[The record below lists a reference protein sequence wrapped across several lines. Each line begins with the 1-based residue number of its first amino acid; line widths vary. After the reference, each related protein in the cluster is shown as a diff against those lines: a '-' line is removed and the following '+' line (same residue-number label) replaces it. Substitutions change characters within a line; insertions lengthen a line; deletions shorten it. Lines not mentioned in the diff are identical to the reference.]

1 MAIARQKNLQRVLA
15 GLLKPVFG
23 RLDIARSPAIREPH
37 PSNINGLPLLGAG
50 LRRVETITLLSG
62 ECAMQTIDFS
72 PFYRSTV
79 GFDRLFNRLD
89 TLSGQEAK
97 TYPPYNIERTGDD
110 AYRISIAVAGFSN
123 GDIAIETKENS
134 LVVKG
139 AKPAESNE
147 KAREFLHRGI
157 AERAFELRFQLA
169 DYVEVQGA
177 TLENGL
183 LHLELKRELPESKKP
198 RTIQISGGT
207 SQPTIEDQSV
217 N

>member
-1 MAIARQKNLQRVLA
+1 
-15 GLLKPVFG
+15 
-23 RLDIARSPAIREPH
+23 
-37 PSNINGLPLLGAG
+37 
-50 LRRVETITLLSG
+50 
-62 ECAMQTIDFS
+62 MQTFDFS

-89 TLSGQEAK
+89 TLGTQEAK
-97 TYPPYNIERTGDD
+97 SYPPYNIERTGDD

-139 AKPAESNE
+139 AKPVENTDT
-147 KAREFLHRGI
+147 KREFLHRGI

-177 TLENGL
+177 SLENGL
-183 LHLELKRELPESKKP
+183 LHLDLKRELPESKKP
-198 RTIQISGGT
+198 RTIQINGGT
-207 SQPTIEDQSV
+207 ASIEDKSV

>member
-1 MAIARQKNLQRVLA
+1 
-15 GLLKPVFG
+15 
-23 RLDIARSPAIREPH
+23 
-37 PSNINGLPLLGAG
+37 
-50 LRRVETITLLSG
+50 
-62 ECAMQTIDFS
+62 MQTIDFS

-89 TLSGQEAK
+89 TLGTQEAK
-97 TYPPYNIERTGDD
+97 TYPPYNIERTGSDT
-110 AYRISIAVAGFSN
+110 YRISIAVAGFSN
-123 GDIAIETKENS
+123 GDIAVETKENS

-139 AKPAESNE
+139 AKPSESGE
-147 KAREFLHRGI
+147 DKREFLHRGI

-183 LHLELKRELPESKKP
+183 LHLELKRELPEGKKA
-198 RTIQISGGT
+198 RTIQINGGT
-207 SQPTIEDQSV
+207 ASIEDKSV

>member
-1 MAIARQKNLQRVLA
+1 
-15 GLLKPVFG
+15 
-23 RLDIARSPAIREPH
+23 
-37 PSNINGLPLLGAG
+37 
-50 LRRVETITLLSG
+50 
-62 ECAMQTIDFS
+62 MQTIDFS

-79 GFDRLFNRLD
+79 GFDRVFNRLD
-89 TLSGQEAK
+89 TLVGQEAK
-97 TYPPYNIERTGDD
+97 TYPPYNIERTGED
-110 AYRISIAVAGFSN
+110 AYRISIAVAGFAN

-139 AKPAESNE
+139 AKPAETSD

-198 RTIQISGGT
+198 RTIQINGGT
-207 SQPTIEDQSV
+207 QPTIEDKSV

>member
-1 MAIARQKNLQRVLA
+1 
-15 GLLKPVFG
+15 
-23 RLDIARSPAIREPH
+23 
-37 PSNINGLPLLGAG
+37 
-50 LRRVETITLLSG
+50 
-62 ECAMQTIDFS
+62 MQTIDFS
-72 PFYRSTV
+72 PFYRSTI
-79 GFDRLFNRLD
+79 GFDRVFNRLD
-89 TLSGQEAK
+89 NLVGQEAK

-110 AYRISIAVAGFSN
+110 AYRISIAVAGFGN

-139 AKPAESNE
+139 AKPEAQGDKS
-147 KAREFLHRGI
+147 REFLHRGI

-198 RTIQISGGT
+198 RTIQINGGT
-207 SQPTIEDQSV
+207 ATIEDKSV

>member
-1 MAIARQKNLQRVLA
+1 
-15 GLLKPVFG
+15 
-23 RLDIARSPAIREPH
+23 
-37 PSNINGLPLLGAG
+37 
-50 LRRVETITLLSG
+50 
-62 ECAMQTIDFS
+62 MQTIDFS

-89 TLSGQEAK
+89 TLVGQEAK

-110 AYRISIAVAGFSN
+110 AYRITIAVAGFAN
-123 GDIAIETKENS
+123 GDIAIEAKENN

-139 AKPAESNE
+139 AKPAAEGDQT
-147 KAREFLHRGI
+147 REFLHRGI

-183 LHLELKRELPESKKP
+183 LHLELKRELPEGKKA
-198 RTIQISGGT
+198 RTIQINSAA
-207 SQPTIEDQSV
+207 QPTIEDKSV

>member
-1 MAIARQKNLQRVLA
+1 
-15 GLLKPVFG
+15 
-23 RLDIARSPAIREPH
+23 
-37 PSNINGLPLLGAG
+37 
-50 LRRVETITLLSG
+50 
-62 ECAMQTIDFS
+62 MQTIDFS

-79 GFDRLFNRLD
+79 GFDRLFSRLD
-89 TLSGQEAK
+89 NLVTQEAK
-97 TYPPYNIERTGDD
+97 TYPPYNIERTGED
-110 AYRISIAVAGFSN
+110 AYRISIAVAGFAN

-139 AKPAESNE
+139 AKPAENGE

-177 TLENGL
+177 SLENGL

-198 RTIQISGGT
+198 RTIQINAST
-207 SQPTIEDQSV
+207 QPTIEDKSV